1 MSTIVLLLLLLIG
14 IAIYFV
20 NPKSFFLYWL
30 SIQPF
35 ILPVFYL
42 LFVNDFT
49 PVADKFL
56 PLYFEFP
63 QKLGF
68 LMVFLLLLS
77 FHRSDKGLKSLK
89 VLFLPLFLLASFLL
103 VQNIL
108 VGFDARAL
116 YTNAKSI
123 LWSVVPLALLVVDKR
138 LRPTRKSFIR
148 FIFVFVYVQSF
159 FCILNW
165 GGITIYGDVTGGFD
179 EHLLCGTFTR
189 YNHMANYL
197 TVFFFILTYECFG
210 SKRIKRKKYFGMAF
224 LIGFLILISGSRM
237 ALMLYVFT
245 CFYFFCVY
253 YQNKKFVFITIVLS
267 VLLLGFYLKGNKN
280 FSGQGADEG
289 TGYERNMIGVIDLAN
304 ADDITEGNTLSMS
317 AQVLFFYLN
326 SPYMGNGQL
335 YREGFFYG
343 NPKDPRD
350 TYNNADVFKTDAR
363 LAFMFVEYGII
374 GLCMFFYLFASMYKG
389 CYLYSEEKNKALYW
403 GAGLYFLLFSLT
415 DNGFWDYII
424 FPSILIYVFS
434 KRNFSEKATSRL
446 LEKI

>member
-49 PVADKFL
+49 PVEDKFL
-56 PLYFEFP
+56 PLYFDFP
-63 QKLGF
+63 LKLGS
-68 LMVFLLLLS
+68 LMVLLLLLS

-123 LWSVVPLALLVVDKR
+123 LWSIVPLALLIVDKR

-159 FCILNW
+159 FCILNL
-165 GGITIYGDVTGGFD
+165 GGITIYGDVTEGFD
-179 EHLLCGTFTR
+179 KHLLCGTFTR

-197 TVFFFILTYECFG
+197 TVFFFILTYEFFKCKNI
-210 SKRIKRKKYFGMAF
+210 KRIQYYWMAF
-224 LIGFLILISGSRM
+224 LIGLIILASGSRM

-245 CFYFFCVY
+245 CFYFFCVFY
-253 YQNKKFVFITIVLS
+253 KNKKFVFITIVLS
-267 VLLLGFYLKGNKN
+267 VLLLGSYLKGNES
-280 FSGQGADEG
+280 FYGQDADEG
-289 TGYERNMIGVIDLAN
+289 TGLERNVIGVVDLAN
-304 ADDITEGNTLSMS
+304 SDDLSEGSTLSMS
-317 AQVLFFYLN
+317 AQLFFLYLN

-343 NPKDPRD
+343 NPKDLRD
-350 TYNNADVFKTDAR
+350 TYNNADVYRTDAR
-363 LAFMFVEYGII
+363 LAFMFVEYGIL
-374 GLCMFFYLFASMYKG
+374 GLFLFFLLFVATFKG
-389 CYLYSEEKNKALYW
+389 SYMYSEENDKKLYV
-403 GAGLYFLLFSLT
+403 GAFIYFFLFSVT
-415 DNGFWDYII
+415 DNGFWDYVI
-424 FPSILIYVFS
+424 FSSFLIYVFS
-434 KRNFSEKATSRL
+434 YNPKSDDCN
-446 LEKI
+446 LETC

>member
-42 LFVNDFT
+42 FFVNDFT
-49 PVADKFL
+49 PLADKFL

-68 LMVFLLLLS
+68 FMVFLLLLS

-148 FIFVFVYVQSF
+148 FVFVFVYVQIF
-159 FCILNW
+159 FCILNLW
-165 GGITIYGDVTGGFD
+165 GIRIYGEYSGLYD
-179 EHLLCGTFTR
+179 ESLICGTFVR
-189 YNHMANYL
+189 YNHMSNYL
-197 TVFFFILTYECFG
+197 VIFFFILTYEFFKCK
-210 SKRIKRKKYFGMAF
+210 SIKRKQYYWMAF
-224 LIGFLILISGSRM
+224 LIGLIILASGSRM
-237 ALMLYVFT
+237 SLMLFLFT
-245 CFYFFCVY
+245 CFYFFCAY
-253 YQNKKFVFITIVLS
+253 YQNKKIVIITIMLS
-267 VLLLGFYLKGNKN
+267 VLLLGSYLKGNRN

-317 AQVLFFYLN
+317 AKVLFFYLN

-350 TYNNADVFKTDAR
+350 TYNNADIFRTDAR

-389 CYLYSEEKNKALYW
+389 CFLYSEEKNKALYW
-403 GAGLYFLLFSLT
+403 GAGLYFLLFSIT

-424 FPSILIYVFS
+424 FSSVIIYVFS
-434 KRNFSEKATSRL
+434 KKHVIKEDPFQLIKEV
-446 LEKI
+446 